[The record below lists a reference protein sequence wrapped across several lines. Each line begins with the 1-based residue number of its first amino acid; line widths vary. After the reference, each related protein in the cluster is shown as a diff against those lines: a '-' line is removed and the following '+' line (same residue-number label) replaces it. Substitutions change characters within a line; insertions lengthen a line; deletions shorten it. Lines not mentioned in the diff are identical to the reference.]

1 MLVKHIS
8 LEETASYD
16 TIKQIFHLDLKN
28 ICIYAQTRRS
38 CHGCLKRCG
47 VQTGSL
53 GLKSP
58 AMMALHS
65 WAWVNT
71 PFCTEE
77 WSGTHGRVEFL
88 LLCALAQC

>member
-1 MLVKHIS
+1 MLVKNIS
-8 LEETASYD
+8 LEETAFYD

-28 ICIYAQTRRS
+28 ISIYAQTRRS

-53 GLKSP
+53 GLKSL

-65 WAWVNT
+65 RAWVNT

-77 WSGTHGRVEFL
+77 WSGTHSGVEFL
-88 LLCALAQC
+88 LLCVLTQC